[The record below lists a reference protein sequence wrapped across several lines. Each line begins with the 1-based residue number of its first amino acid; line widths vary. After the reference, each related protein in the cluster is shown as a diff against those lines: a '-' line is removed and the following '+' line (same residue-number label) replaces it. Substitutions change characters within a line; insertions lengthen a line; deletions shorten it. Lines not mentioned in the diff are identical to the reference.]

1 MIIKYYEVSLADG
14 YSIAIK
20 GVRAPSLDEAALF
33 LKRDLRPGDKVV
45 DVTEIPEEEV
55 RLFFECE
62 YIDQWPVF
70 GMESQG
76 GLCRVC
82 CLSDVVRKI

>member
-33 LKRDLRPGDKVV
+33 LKRD
-45 DVTEIPEEEV
+45 
-55 RLFFECE
+55 FEA
-62 YIDQWPVF
+62 
-70 GMESQG
+70 
-76 GLCRVC
+76 R
-82 CLSDVVRKI
+82 

>member
-33 LKRDLRPGDKVV
+33 LKRDLKPGDKVV
-45 DVTEIPEEEV
+45 DVSEIPEE
-55 RLFFECE
+55 
-62 YIDQWPVF
+62 
-70 GMESQG
+70 
-76 GLCRVC
+76 
-82 CLSDVVRKI
+82 